1 MIERLRPGA
10 GKAGAIIHVDGRVL
24 GRHRGVMHYTV
35 GQRKGLGIAGGEPLY
50 VLRLDAEQAEVVVG
64 PRAALEVGHI
74 ELRDFNWLGDVPVSE
89 WPAAGI
95 EVAVKVRSTRPPRLA
110 ILRAEGGICS
120 VELETAEEGV
130 APGQA
135 CVVYDSTAPGARLL
149 GGGVI
154 AATNARSCANLR
166 ERALAS

>member
-1 MIERLRPGA
+1 
-10 GKAGAIIHVDGRVL
+10 VL

-50 VLRLDAEQAEVVVG
+50 VLHLDAKRAEVIVG
-64 PRAALEVGHI
+64 PRSALEVTHI
-74 ELRDFNWLGDVPVSE
+74 ALEDFNWLGDLPAE
-89 WPAAGI
+89 AWPKGGL
-95 EVAVKVRSTRPPRLA
+95 EVAVKVRSTRPPRA
-110 ILRAEGGICS
+110 ATLRREGGSCS
-120 VELETAEEGV
+120 AELETPEEGV

-135 CVVYDSTAPGARLL
+135 CVVYDSTASGARLL

-154 AATNARSCANLR
+154 AATNARACANPR